1 MADEQKTYCNGVSA
15 KQITF
20 QSSGKTILKLGVNA
34 EKMISFLT
42 QHQNA
47 KGFVNLGISE
57 RREVGQY
64 GDTHTVWLDTW
75 QPESSRATDAPRT
88 PAKPV
93 SKPAPP
99 TETDDVP
106 F

>member
-1 MADEQKTYCNGVSA
+1 MSNQNEQKTYCNGVSA

-20 QSSGKTILKLGVNA
+20 QSGKTILKLGVNVD
-34 EKMISFLT
+34 KMIAFLQ
-42 QHQNA
+42 QHRNA

-57 RREVGQY
+57 RKEVGQY

-75 QPESSRATDAPRT
+75 SPESAKQSNPVTPRS
-88 PAKPV
+88 PQEK
-93 SKPAPP
+93 S
-99 TETDDVP
+99 DDVP

>member
-1 MADEQKTYCNGVSA
+1 MSNQNEQKTYCNGVSA

-20 QSSGKTILKLGVNA
+20 QSSGKTILKLGVNVD
-34 EKMISFLT
+34 KMIAFLQ
-42 QHQNA
+42 QHRNA

-57 RREVGQY
+57 RKEVGQY

-75 QPESSRATDAPRT
+75 QPDA
-88 PAKPV
+88 AKQ
-93 SKPAPP
+93 SKPAPKP
-99 TETDDVP
+99 QDDDQKVP